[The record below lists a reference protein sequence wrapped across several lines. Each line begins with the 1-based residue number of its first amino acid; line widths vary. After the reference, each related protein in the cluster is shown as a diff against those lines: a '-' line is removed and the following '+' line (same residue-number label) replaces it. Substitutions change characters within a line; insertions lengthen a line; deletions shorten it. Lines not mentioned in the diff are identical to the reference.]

1 LGDIADVYDGIHQT
15 PDYTDNGIMFLSVEN
30 INTLK
35 SEKYISEEA
44 FIRDYKVYPEKGDIL
59 MTRIGDVG
67 TPNVVETTEKVA
79 FYVSLALLKPINVDS
94 YFLCNSILSP
104 FFQNGL
110 KERTLVTAIP
120 QKINKD
126 EVGKVGLYLP
136 TLIDEQREIGAFFQR
151 LNNLITLH
159 QREFKYVYC
168 RFIINKYKYISENYI
183 CIYTKI
189 YGGLKMN
196 NKLELYHGSGQIVE
210 FPEIRK
216 TRYTKDFSWGFYCT
230 KSYEQAYRWAER
242 KHENGIVNVYSYIEN
257 SELNIKKFDGMCEEW
272 LDFIAECRAGKTHPY
287 DIVEGPMAD
296 DTIWN
301 FVNDYLNKNISKEVF
316 WEYARFKHPSHQ
328 ISFHSIRALE
338 CLKYER
344 SIAVENDTVE

>member
-1 LGDIADVYDGIHQT
+1 MGDIADVYDGIHQT

-344 SIAVENDTVE
+344 SIAVENDTV